1 MIWREKKWILI
12 GLGAFLLANLL
23 FFVTYR
29 VRYEERVK
37 ELDTRLH
44 DAQDRLK
51 RARNERAATQQE
63 LITYRSTVKN
73 VDTIYTDVWSTS
85 NRRLAPLIIEVR
97 QLASRSGLTLNAI
110 NYDVTAQRKELGA
123 SFFVISFAVQGSYA
137 QIRRLINLIELSR
150 QFVIIDEISLTG
162 DPTGANVLQMNL
174 QLKTLFR
181 GDVVSP
187 GVS

>member
-12 GLGAFLLANLL
+12 GLGAFLLANVL

-29 VRYEERVK
+29 VRYEERVN
-37 ELDTRLH
+37 ELNGRLEE
-44 DAQDRLK
+44 AQDRLK
-51 RARNERAATQQE
+51 KARNERASTEQE
-63 LITYRSTVKN
+63 LTTYQSTVRN
-73 VDTIYTDVWSTS
+73 VDSIYTDIWSTS

-110 NYDVTAQRKELGA
+110 NYDVAAQRKELGA
-123 SFFVISFAVQGSYA
+123 SFFVISFAVQGTYA

-150 QFVIIDEISLTG
+150 QFVIIDEISLSG
-162 DPTGANVLQMNL
+162 DAGGANVLQMNL

-181 GDVVSP
+181 GDVASR
-187 GVS
+187 GAS